1 MEPNAVNTIS
11 GSQQMLHGEPET
23 VSLVTQGYYAYEPD
37 RIVLQYAETEM
48 TGQAGVVSTFT
59 VEGDTV
65 TLTRTGALRS
75 EMRFAVGQPH
85 DGLYD
90 MGFAALLVRVCARHI
105 TVLLN
110 ERGGIL
116 DLEYDLEIE
125 HTDCGTNLFH
135 IEVRRNPAPER

>member
-1 MEPNAVNTIS
+1 MEPNAVITIS
-11 GSQQMLHGEPET
+11 SLHQLPDGEQTPI
-23 VSLVTQGYYAYEPD
+23 SLVTQGHYAYAPEQ
-37 RIVLQYAETEM
+37 IVLQYAETEM
-48 TGQAGVVSTFT
+48 TGQAGVVNTIT

-65 TLTRTGALRS
+65 TLVRTGALRS

-85 DGLYD
+85 EGLYD
-90 MGFAALLVRVCARHI
+90 LGFAALYARVCARNI

-125 HTDCGTNLFH
+125 HTDCGSNLFH
-135 IEVRRNPAPER
+135 IEVRKNPAP